1 MQYEFM
7 TPVAGTTAQAAGE
20 ELARI
25 EAEHGSLSPSLVVDE
40 SRDESAV
47 LHPVFDWNDKTAAEK
62 YRRVQA
68 GNLIRAVVVQVE
80 EAPSAGPVR
89 AFVNINAAGYA
100 REGQY
105 INVHD
110 MLSDEETRKQMVDNA
125 FAELESV
132 RRKYKNVTEL
142 DAIFSEIERLR
153 KESA

>member
-25 EAEHGSLSPSLVVDE
+25 EAEHGSLSPSLVVDA
-40 SRDESAV
+40 SRDENAV

-80 EAPSAGPVR
+80 EAPSVGPVR
-89 AFVNINAAGYA
+89 AFVNIKAEGYA

-105 INVHD
+105 LNVYD
-110 MLSDEETRKQMVDNA
+110 ALSDEETRRQMVNNA
-125 FAELESV
+125 LAELESV
-132 RRKYKNVTEL
+132 RRKYRGLAEL
-142 DAIFSEIERLR
+142 DAVFSEIDRLR